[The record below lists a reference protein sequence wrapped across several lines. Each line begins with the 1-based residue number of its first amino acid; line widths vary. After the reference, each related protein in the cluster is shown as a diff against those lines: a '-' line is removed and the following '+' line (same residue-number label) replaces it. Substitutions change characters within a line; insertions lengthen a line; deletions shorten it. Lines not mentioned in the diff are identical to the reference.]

1 MEFEAV
7 DEFENVRVL
16 GVDGARE
23 WAQELTEATAAA
35 RAAIEQLE
43 QLPAGEELL
52 SGLMAS
58 KPLFCD
64 TPLAIRRN
72 ALWTKVKS
80 FVEAQIIEAHAEAAT
95 SVTNDDL
102 RRAVVIDTAKLTNQ
116 SEHSV
121 ARQFTL
127 MQRVAEKYNEAWAA
141 LNAGKITFS
150 HLLSLDDV
158 LRSAKPVP
166 ARAVESQVIAKAI
179 DRGWQPAQLKDAAR
193 RALIAIDPLGA
204 EQRARRAKETESG
217 VSLRSEEDQMALLS
231 ARGDAWTARQMM
243 DEINRRAD
251 ELGREGDTRGL
262 GQRQIDALASALL
275 GAQPL
280 ADITSR
286 PSAHATDK
294 GETDTSRPRQP
305 KRATALLIL
314 TLETLLGGDQPARL
328 EGYGPITA
336 DLARRI
342 AADDI
347 DFRRLLI
354 DPVTGKPI
362 DLGMTSYRPSAAMR
376 RYIEAVDRTCRVRG
390 CTLAASFCDIDH
402 GVEWPDGPTSCDNC
416 GLLCRRHHGVKTK
429 KIYTLRRDDERNVT
443 FISPFGFEWQLDA
456 ASYEEFL
463 PDEAIAATAGRDPDP
478 PPDDVPLP
486 PEPPPDDELLLAS

>member
-1 MEFEAV
+1 MEFDAA

-16 GVDGARE
+16 GVDGARKWE
-23 WAQELTEATAAA
+23 REVESATAAA
-35 RAAIEQLE
+35 RVAIEHLE

-58 KPLFCD
+58 KQLFCD
-64 TPLAIRRN
+64 TPLAIRRS
-72 ALWTKVKS
+72 ALWAKVKS
-80 FVEAQIIEAHAEAAT
+80 FVEAQMIEAHAEAAA
-95 SVTNDDL
+95 SVTDDDL

-127 MQRVAEKYNEAWAA
+127 MQRVAEKYDEAWVA
-141 LNAGKITFS
+141 LNAGHITFS
-150 HLLSLDDV
+150 HLLALDEV
-158 LRSAKPVP
+158 LKLAKPVH
-166 ARAVESQVIAKAI
+166 ARAVQAEVITKAI
-179 DRGWQPAQLKDAAR
+179 NKGWQPAQVKDAAR

-204 EQRARRAKETESG
+204 EQRARRAKEAESG
-217 VSLRSEEDQMALLS
+217 VWLRSEEDQMAVLG
-231 ARGDAWTARQMM
+231 ARGDAWTGRQMM

-251 ELGREGDTRGL
+251 QLGREGDKRTL
-262 GQRQIDALASALL
+262 GQRQVDALAAALL
-275 GAQPL
+275 GARHSAGPTDIGE
-280 ADITSR
+280 ADT
-286 PSAHATDK
+286 A
-294 GETDTSRPRQP
+294 RPRQP

-314 TLETLLGGDQPARL
+314 SLDTLLGGDQPARL

-336 DLARRI
+336 DLARHI
-342 AADDI
+342 AGGDI

-354 DPVTGKPI
+354 APATGKPI
-362 DLGMTSYRPSAAMR
+362 DLGLTSYRPSAAMR
-376 RYIEAVDRTCRVRG
+376 RYLEAVDRTCRVRG
-390 CTLAASFCDIDH
+390 CTTAASLCDVDH
-402 GVEWPDGPTSCDNC
+402 AVEWPDGPTSCDNC

-429 KIYTLRRDDERNVT
+429 KVYRLRRDDERNVT
-443 FISPFGFEWQLDA
+443 FTSPFGFEWHLDA

-463 PDEAIAATAGRDPDP
+463 PDEAIAATAGCDPDP